1 MIWDDK
7 KQNRRHLFIKNRLT
21 GKAVRIYP
29 NLNALDFSDGEEIGP
44 ENVEQVARR
53 VLDAVE
59 VFSHV
64 DQDKLTLLRVRQSRS
79 GMWLISFEQIHQGFP
94 VYGAGYGMTIG
105 RQKTVLSIGG
115 DVYDVTMTTDLE
127 VQPTIT
133 SCQVAKCLL
142 GDDAEIINNPTLMI
156 YPYVSETEITYIL
169 AWVASV
175 DDGGDSRKV
184 VVDAFS
190 GEILVSESLVIVD

>member
-1 MIWDDK
+1 M
-7 KQNRRHLFIKNRLT
+7 
-21 GKAVRIYP
+21 RIFP

-53 VLDAVE
+53 ALDAVE

-79 GMWLISFEQIHQGFP
+79 GSWSVSFVQIHQGFP
-94 VYGAGYGMTIG
+94 VYGARYGVRIS
-105 RQKTVLSIGG
+105 RHNTVPTMGG

-142 GDDAEIINNPTLMI
+142 GRDAEIINNPTLMI

>member
-7 KQNRRHLFIKNRLT
+7 KQNRRHLFIMNRLT

-94 VYGAGYGMTIG
+94 VYGARYGMTIG

-142 GDDAEIINNPTLMI
+142 GGDAEIINNPTLII

-190 GEILVSESLVIVD
+190 GEILVSESLVVVD